1 MEIETKLYEKVV
13 ECYIFNLL
21 NTLGTITLF
30 SGKLE
35 NKLGDAFFSSTTQSN
50 DVAAVLLEF
59 KAIRKD
65 NTFSTIFKKEKDKFS
80 NSNFDLYLNKLK
92 TAWKDKNPPHVL
104 LYGEL
109 KRFPDT
115 QPLIG
120 GCNYGKFLSSE
131 GKECED
137 FKINWNY
144 PTENLKEEL
153 STFLEENGTTNKD
166 DLIRYIKLL
175 FESRIGKESTS
186 SGGDGFSLEDLLVNI
201 RVVFVNNQQIEVASL
216 GEILNIYAKDLGLQK
231 EISQDMDNKEQNP
244 FDDNLYDFDN
254 YRKGGSDLSP

>member
-1 MEIETKLYEKVV
+1 MEMETQLYEKVV

-50 DVAAVLLEF
+50 DVSAVLLEF
-59 KAIRKD
+59 KALRKGI
-65 NTFSTIFKKEKDKFS
+65 TFSTIFEKEEKKFS
-80 NSNFDLYLNKLK
+80 NFDSYLNKLK
-92 TAWKDKNPPHVL
+92 TEWEGKNSPHVL
-104 LYGEL
+104 LYGDL
-109 KRFPDT
+109 KRFPET

-120 GCNYGKFLSSE
+120 GCNYGKFLISE

-137 FKINWNY
+137 FKINWNSS
-144 PTENLKEEL
+144 TENLKKEL
-153 STFLEENGTTNKD
+153 STFLKENGTTNKD

-201 RVVFVNNQQIEVASL
+201 KVVFVNNQQIEVASL
-216 GEILNIYAKDLGLQK
+216 GEILNIYANNLGLQNK
-231 EISQDMDNKEQNP
+231 LSQYMDNKEPNSL
-244 FDDNLYDFDN
+244 DNNLN
-254 YRKGGSDLSP
+254 KPKKSHRKRSR